1 MPTTKV
7 TRNYQVTIPSEIRRK
22 VEVKPGDELFM
33 EYVKD
38 EYAIRLR
45 LPHRGPRETRKLGR
59 FLTPRDIKTSIEKG
73 MKECLRS

>member
-7 TRNYQVTIPSEIRRK
+7 TRNYQVTLPSEIRKK

-38 EYAIRLR
+38 EYAIRIR
-45 LPHRGPRETRKLGR
+45 LPHRGPRETRKLGHS
-59 FLTPRDIKTSIEKG
+59 LTPRDIEKSIEKG
-73 MKECLRS
+73 MKKCLQS